1 MAKAEY
7 AGNGGCPQRD
17 STECK
22 GYAGARSAVQPGSE
36 ERTGRRPELLERILD
51 RDNLN
56 SAYKRVKANKGAP
69 GVDGMTVEEALPWL
83 KEHGKELT
91 ESIRQGKYK
100 PDPVRR
106 KEIPK
111 PDGGVRKLGI
121 PSVKDR
127 VVQQAIAQR
136 LMPIYEPLFAEGSY
150 GYRPGRSAQDAI
162 YKIRGYAEDGYEWAV
177 LLDLSKYFDTLNH
190 EKLLNLL
197 RKEVKDERVIQ
208 LVKRFLKSGVME
220 NGVVM
225 ATEEGSPQGGPLSP
239 LLANIYLNEFDHEY
253 ERRGVPVVRYADDIV
268 LLCKSE
274 RAAGRLLE
282 SSTRYLEGKLK
293 LKVNRDKSHI
303 AKVNATKKFK
313 FLGFAFGKG
322 KDGLFIRVHQKSMQK
337 AKDRLKELTRRN
349 QAKNVRQ
356 VMAEVKRYMQGWL
369 NYYAIAS
376 MKNTLAEWN
385 GWLRRRI
392 RMFIW
397 KQWKKPRTKFRNL
410 LKLGIPEKYAWM
422 AAMSR
427 RGYWFTVKTGAV
439 ERAISN
445 ERLVRAGFFDL
456 SLAYES
462 IQSACVGRAVYRTVC
477 TVR

>member
-1 MAKAEY
+1 MTKAEY
-7 AGNGGCPQRD
+7 AGNDGCPQRD
-17 STECK
+17 STECE
-22 GYAGARSAVQPGSE
+22 GYAGAQSVVRLENE
-36 ERTGRRPELLERILD
+36 ERAGRAPELLEKILD
-51 RDNLN
+51 KDNLN
-56 SAYKRVKANKGAP
+56 RAYKRVKANKGAP
-69 GVDGMTVEEALPWL
+69 GVDGMTVEAALPWL

-111 PDGGVRKLGI
+111 PDGGIRKLGI

-127 VVQQAIAQR
+127 VVQQAVAQK
-136 LMPIYEPLFAEGSY
+136 LMPIYEPLFSEGSY

-197 RKEVKDERVIQ
+197 RKEIKDERVIQ

-253 ERRGVPVVRYADDIV
+253 EGRGVPVVRYADDIV

-274 RAAGRLLE
+274 RAAERLLE

-322 KDGLFIRVHQKSMQK
+322 KEGLFIRVHQKPMQK
-337 AKDRLKELTRRN
+337 AKDMLRKLTRRN
-349 QAKNVRQ
+349 RGKNVRQ

-385 GWLRRRI
+385 GWVRRRI
-392 RMFIW
+392 RMYIW
-397 KQWKKPRTKFRNL
+397 KQWKKPRTKYRNL

-445 ERLVRAGFFDL
+445 ERLAYAGFFDL

-462 IQSACVGRAVYRTVC
+462 IQSACVGRAVYRTVR

>member
-1 MAKAEY
+1 MERAENSGS
-7 AGNGGCPQRD
+7 ADCPQRD

-22 GYAGARSAVQPGSE
+22 GYAGVQSAV
-36 ERTGRRPELLERILD
+36 RPENGERAVRTPNLLERILN

-56 SAYKRVKANKGAP
+56 NAYKRVKANKGAP

-91 ESIRQGKYK
+91 DSILQGKYK

-127 VVQQAIAQR
+127 IIQQAIAQM
-136 LMPIYEPLFAEGSY
+136 LMPICEPIFAEGSY

-162 YKIRGYAEDGYEWAV
+162 YKIRGCYDEGYEWAV

-190 EKLLNLL
+190 EILLNLL
-197 RKEVKDERVIQ
+197 RKEIDDERVIQ
-208 LVKRFLKSGVME
+208 IIKRFLKSGVMD

-225 ATEEGSPQGGPLSP
+225 ATDEGSPQGGPLSP
-239 LLANIYLNEFDHEY
+239 LLANIYLNVFDHEY
-253 ERRGVPVVRYADDIV
+253 ERRGVPVIRYADDIV

-282 SSTRYLEGKLK
+282 SSIRYLEGKLK

-303 AKVNATKKFK
+303 AKVNAKKKFK

-322 KDGLFIRVHQKSMQK
+322 KDGLFIRVHQRSLLK
-337 AKDRLKELTRRN
+337 AKNKLRELTKRN
-349 QAKNVRQ
+349 RGRNVRDI
-356 VMAEVKRYMQGWL
+356 MAEVKRYMQGWL
-369 NYYAIAS
+369 NYYAIAD
-376 MKNTLAEWN
+376 MKNTMAEWN
-385 GWLRRRI
+385 KWLRRRI
-392 RMFIW
+392 RMYIW
-397 KQWKKPRTKFRNL
+397 KQWKKPKTKFRNL
-410 LKLGIPEKYAWM
+410 RKLGIPERYAWM
-422 AAMSR
+422 AANCR
-427 RGYWFTVKTGAV
+427 RGYWFTVETGAV
-439 ERAISN
+439 KRAITN
-445 ERLVRAGFFDL
+445 ERLASAGYLDL

-462 IQSACVGRAVYRTVC
+462 IQSDCVGRAVYRTVR

>member
-1 MAKAEY
+1 MTKAEY
-7 AGNGGCPQRD
+7 AGNGGCLQRD
-17 STECK
+17 STECE
-22 GYAGARSAVQPGSE
+22 GYVGARSAIQPGSE
-36 ERTGRRPELLERILD
+36 ERAGRAPELLEKILD
-51 RDNLN
+51 RENLN
-56 SAYKRVKANKGAP
+56 RAYKRVKANKGAP
-69 GVDGMTVEEALPWL
+69 GVDGMTVEAALPWL

-127 VVQQAIAQR
+127 VVQQAVAQK
-136 LMPIYEPLFAEGSY
+136 LMPIYEPLFSEGSY

-197 RKEVKDERVIQ
+197 REEINDERVIQ

-239 LLANIYLNEFDHEY
+239 LLANIYLNKFDHEY

-274 RAAGRLLE
+274 RAAERLLE
-282 SSTRYLEGKLK
+282 SSSRYLEGKLK

-303 AKVNATKKFK
+303 AKVKATKKFK

-337 AKDRLKELTRRN
+337 AKDKLRALTRRN

-356 VMAEVKRYMQGWL
+356 VMAEVKLYMQGWL

-392 RMFIW
+392 RMYIW
-397 KQWKKPRTKFRNL
+397 KQWKKPRTRYCNL

-445 ERLVRAGFFDL
+445 ERLARAGFFDL

-462 IQSACVGRAVYRTVC
+462 IQSACVGRAVYRTVR

>member
-1 MAKAEY
+1 MERAEN
-7 AGNGGCPQRD
+7 AGNGGCLQRD
-17 STECK
+17 STECEE
-22 GYAGARSAVQPGSE
+22 YAGAQSAV
-36 ERTGRRPELLERILD
+36 RPEDGERAVRQPNLLEKILD

-56 SAYKRVKANKGAP
+56 NAYRRVKANKGAP

-91 ESIRQGKYK
+91 DSILQEKFK

-127 VVQQAIAQR
+127 IIQQAIAQM
-136 LMPIYEPLFAEGSY
+136 LMPIYEPIFAEGSY

-162 YKIRGYAEDGYEWAV
+162 FKIRGCYDEGYEWAV

-197 RKEVKDERVIQ
+197 RREIDDERVIQ
-208 LVKRFLKSGVME
+208 LIKRFLKSGVMD
-220 NGVVM
+220 NGVVA
-225 ATEEGSPQGGPLSP
+225 ATDEGSPQGGPLSP

-253 ERRGVPVVRYADDIV
+253 ERRGVPVIRYADDIV

-282 SSTRYLEGKLK
+282 SSIRYLEGKLK
-293 LKVNRDKSHI
+293 LRVNRDKSHI

-313 FLGFAFGKG
+313 FLGFAYGKG
-322 KDGLFIRVHQKSMQK
+322 KDGLFIRVHQKSLLK
-337 AKDRLKELTRRN
+337 AKEKLRELTKRN
-349 QAKNVRQ
+349 RGRNVRD
-356 VMAEVKRYMQGWL
+356 VMAEVKRYMHGWL
-369 NYYAIAS
+369 NYYAIAD

-392 RMFIW
+392 RMYIW
-397 KQWKKPRTKFRNL
+397 KQWKKPKTKLRNL
-410 LKLGIPEKYAWM
+410 LKLGIPKKYAWM
-422 AAMSR
+422 AANSR
-427 RGYWFTVKTGAV
+427 RGYWFTVETGAV
-439 ERAISN
+439 KRAITN
-445 ERLVRAGFFDL
+445 ERLASAGFFDL

-462 IQSACVGRAVYRTVC
+462 IQSDCIGRAVYRTVR

>member
-1 MAKAEY
+1 MERAEN

-22 GYAGARSAVQPGSE
+22 EYAGARSAV
-36 ERTGRRPELLERILD
+36 RPENGERAVRMPNLLERILN

-56 SAYKRVKANKGAP
+56 NAYKRGKANKGAP

-91 ESIRQGKYK
+91 DSILQGKYK

-127 VVQQAIAQR
+127 IIQQAIAQM
-136 LMPIYEPLFAEGSY
+136 LMPIYEPIFAEGSY

-162 YKIRGYAEDGYEWAV
+162 YKIRGCYDEGYEWAV

-190 EKLLNLL
+190 EILLNLL
-197 RKEVKDERVIQ
+197 RKEIDDERVIQ
-208 LVKRFLKSGVME
+208 IIKRFLKSGVMD

-225 ATEEGSPQGGPLSP
+225 ATDEGSPQGGPLSP
-239 LLANIYLNEFDHEY
+239 LLANIYLNVFDHEY
-253 ERRGVPVVRYADDIV
+253 KRRGVPVIRYADDIV

-282 SSTRYLEGKLK
+282 SSIRYLEGKLK

-303 AKVNATKKFK
+303 AKVNAKKKFK
-313 FLGFAFGKG
+313 FLGFAYGKG
-322 KDGLFIRVHQKSMQK
+322 KDGLFIRVHQRSLQK
-337 AKDRLKELTRRN
+337 AKNKLRELTKRN
-349 QAKNVRQ
+349 RGRNVRDI
-356 VMAEVKRYMQGWL
+356 MAEVKRYMQGWL
-369 NYYAIAS
+369 NYYAIAD
-376 MKNTLAEWN
+376 MKNTMAEWN
-385 GWLRRRI
+385 KWLRRRI
-392 RMFIW
+392 RMYIW
-397 KQWKKPRTKFRNL
+397 KQWKKPKTKFRNL
-410 LKLGIPEKYAWM
+410 RKLGIPERYAWM
-422 AAMSR
+422 AANCR
-427 RGYWFTVKTGAV
+427 RGYWFTVETGAV
-439 ERAISN
+439 KRAITN
-445 ERLVRAGFFDL
+445 KRLASAGYLDL

-462 IQSACVGRAVYRTVC
+462 IQSDCVGRAVYRTVR

>member
-1 MAKAEY
+1 MEKAEN

-17 STECK
+17 STECE
-22 GYAGARSAVQPGSE
+22 GHAGAQSAV
-36 ERTGRRPELLERILD
+36 RPENGERAVRTPNLLERILS

-56 SAYKRVKANKGAP
+56 NAYKRVKANKGAP

-83 KEHGKELT
+83 KEHGRELT
-91 ESIRQGKYK
+91 DSILQGKFK

-127 VVQQAIAQR
+127 IIQQAIAQM
-136 LMPIYEPLFAEGSY
+136 LMPIYESLFAEGSY

-162 YKIRGYAEDGYEWAV
+162 LKIRGYGDEGYEWAV

-197 RKEVKDERVIQ
+197 RREIDDERVIQ
-208 LVKRFLKSGVME
+208 LIKRFLKSGVME

-239 LLANIYLNEFDHEY
+239 LLANVYLNEFDHEY
-253 ERRGVPVVRYADDIV
+253 EGRGVPVIRYADDIV

-282 SSTRYLEGKLK
+282 SSIRYLEGKLK
-293 LKVNRDKSHI
+293 LKVNREKSHI
-303 AKVNATKKFK
+303 TKLNAIKKFK

-322 KDGLFIRVHQKSMQK
+322 KDGLFIRAHQKSLLK
-337 AKDRLKELTRRN
+337 AKNKLRELTRRN
-349 QAKNVRQ
+349 RGRNVRQ

-369 NYYAIAS
+369 NYYALAS
-376 MKNTLAEWN
+376 MKNTMAEWN

-392 RMFIW
+392 RMYIW
-397 KQWKKPRTKFRNL
+397 KQWKKPNTKFRNL
-410 LKLGIPEKYAWM
+410 LKLGIPEKYAVM
-422 AAMSR
+422 TAYSR
-427 RGYWFTVKTGAV
+427 RGYWFVAGTTSVG
-439 ERAISN
+439 RAISN
-445 ERLVRAGFFDL
+445 ERLASAGFFDL

-462 IQSACVGRAVYRTVC
+462 IQSDCVGRAVYRTVR

>member
-1 MAKAEY
+1 MKKAE
-7 AGNGGCPQRD
+7 NGGDGGCLQRD

-22 GYAGARSAVQPGSE
+22 EYAGAQSAA
-36 ERTGRRPELLERILD
+36 RPETGETEIREPKLLERILF
-51 RDNLN
+51 RDNMN
-56 SAYKRVKANKGAP
+56 RAYKRVKANKGAP

-91 ESIRQGKYK
+91 ENIQSGKYK
-100 PDPVRR
+100 PQPVRR

-121 PSVKDR
+121 PAVVDR
-127 VVQQAIAQR
+127 IVQQAVSQILA
-136 LMPIYEPLFAEGSY
+136 PIWEPIFSEGSY

-162 YKIRGYAEDGYEWAV
+162 LKIRGYVFDGYEWAV
-177 LLDLSKYFDTLNH
+177 ELDLSKYFDTLNH

-197 RKEVKDERVIQ
+197 RKEVTDERVIQ
-208 LVKRFLKSGVME
+208 LIKKFLKSGVME
-220 NGVVM
+220 NGIRI

-253 ERRGVPVVRYADDIV
+253 ERRGVPVIRYADDIV

-282 SSTRYLEGKLK
+282 SSIRYLEGKLK
-293 LKVNRDKSHI
+293 LKVNREKSHI
-303 AKVNATKKFK
+303 AKLNAVKKFK
-313 FLGFAFGKG
+313 FLGFAFSKG
-322 KDGLFIRVHQKSMQK
+322 KDGLFIRAHQKSLLK
-337 AKDRLKELTRRN
+337 AKNKLRELTRRN
-349 QAKNVRQ
+349 RGRKVRQ

-376 MKNTLAEWN
+376 MKKTMDEWN

-392 RMFIW
+392 RMYIW
-397 KQWKKPRTKFRNL
+397 KQWKKPKTKYRNL
-410 LKLGIPEKYAWM
+410 LKLGIPEKYARM
-422 AAMSR
+422 TAYSR
-427 RGYWFTVKTGAV
+427 RGYWFVAGTTSVG
-439 ERAISN
+439 RAISN
-445 ERLVRAGFFDL
+445 ERLAGAGFFDL

-462 IQSACVGRAVYRTVC
+462 IRSDCIGRAVYRTVR

>member
-1 MAKAEY
+1 MERAEN

-17 STECK
+17 STECEE
-22 GYAGARSAVQPGSE
+22 YAGARSAV
-36 ERTGRRPELLERILD
+36 RPEDGERAIRTSNLLERILG
-51 RDNLN
+51 RENLN
-56 SAYKRVKANKGAP
+56 NAYRRVKANKGAP

-91 ESIRQGKYK
+91 DSILKGKYK

-127 VVQQAIAQR
+127 VIQQAIAQK
-136 LMPIYEPLFAEGSY
+136 LTPIYEPLFAEGSY
-150 GYRPGRSAQDAI
+150 GYRPGRSGQDAI
-162 YKIRGYAEDGYEWAV
+162 YRIRGYYEDGYDWAV

-197 RKEVKDERVIQ
+197 REEIEDERVIQ
-208 LVKRFLKSGVME
+208 LIKRFLKSGVME

-253 ERRGVPVVRYADDIV
+253 ERRGVPVIRYADDIV

-274 RAAGRLLE
+274 RAAGRLME
-282 SSTRYLEGKLK
+282 SSIRYLEGKLK
-293 LKVNRDKSHI
+293 LKVNREKSHI

-313 FLGFAFGKG
+313 FLGFAYGKG
-322 KDGLFIRVHQKSMQK
+322 KEGLFIRVHPKSFLK
-337 AKDRLKELTRRN
+337 AKNKLRDLTRRN
-349 QAKNVRQ
+349 RGKNVRD
-356 VMAEVKRYMQGWL
+356 VMTEVKRYMQGWL

-376 MKNTLAEWN
+376 MKNTMAEWN

-392 RMFIW
+392 RMYIW
-397 KQWKKPRTKFRNL
+397 KQWKKPKTKYRNL
-410 LKLGIPEKYAWM
+410 LKLGVPQIYAWM
-422 AAMSR
+422 AANCR
-427 RGYWFTVKTGAV
+427 RGYWFTVDTGAV
-439 ERAISN
+439 KRAITN
-445 ERLVRAGFFDL
+445 ERLASAGYFDL

-462 IQSACVGRAVYRTVC
+462 IQSDCVGRAVYRTVR

>member
-1 MAKAEY
+1 MERAEN
-7 AGNGGCPQRD
+7 AWNGGYLQKD
-17 STECK
+17 STECEE
-22 GYAGARSAVQPGSE
+22 YAGAQSAVHPEAGE
-36 ERTGRRPELLERILD
+36 TEGRKLELLERILD

-56 SAYKRVKANKGAP
+56 RAYKRVKANKGAP

-83 KEHGKELT
+83 KEHGREMT
-91 ESIRQGKYK
+91 DSIRSGKFK

-127 VVQQAIAQR
+127 VIQQAIAQM
-136 LMPIYEPLFAEGSY
+136 LTPIYEPLFTEGSF

-162 YKIRGYAEDGYEWAV
+162 YRIRGYADEGYEWAV

-197 RKEVKDERVIQ
+197 RQEVKDERVIQ
-208 LVKRFLKSGVME
+208 LIKRFLKSGVME
-220 NGVVM
+220 NGVVIE
-225 ATEEGSPQGGPLSP
+225 TTEGSPQGGPLSP

-253 ERRGVPVVRYADDIV
+253 ERRGVPVIRYADDIV

-282 SSTRYLEGKLK
+282 SSIRYLEGKLK
-293 LKVNRDKSHI
+293 LKVNREKSHI

-322 KDGLFIRVHQKSMQK
+322 KDGIFIRVHQKSLMK
-337 AKDRLKELTRRN
+337 AKDKLRTLTKRN
-349 QAKNVRQ
+349 RGINVRQ

-369 NYYAIAS
+369 NYYGMAD
-376 MKNTLAEWN
+376 MKKTLKEWDA
-385 GWLRRRI
+385 WLRRRL
-392 RMFIW
+392 RAYIW
-397 KQWKKPRTKFRNL
+397 KQWKKPRTKYRNL
-410 LKLGIPEKYAWM
+410 RKLGIPEKYAWM
-422 AAMSR
+422 TALSR
-427 RGYWFTVKTGAV
+427 RKFWFAAGTTSVM
-439 ERAISN
+439 RAISN
-445 ERLVRAGFFDL
+445 ERLVRAGYFDL
-456 SLAYES
+456 SEAYES
-462 IQSACVGRAVYRTVC
+462 IKTACVERAVYRTVR